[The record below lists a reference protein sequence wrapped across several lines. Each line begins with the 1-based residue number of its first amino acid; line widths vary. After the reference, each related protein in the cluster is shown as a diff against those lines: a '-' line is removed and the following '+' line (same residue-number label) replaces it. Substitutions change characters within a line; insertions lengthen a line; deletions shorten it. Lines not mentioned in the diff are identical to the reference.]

1 MDLNTIR
8 NMDKEIVTI
17 SAFNKGQAGRIFDE
31 VESIG
36 HKVVFKNNR
45 RKAVILS
52 PAMYDALIEMVA
64 DQLLLE
70 DAEKRMNKDGIKEIP
85 FGEVMKETG
94 IKEEDLKGWNDV
106 EIE

>member
-1 MDLNTIR
+1 MNLNTIR

-31 VESIG
+31 VETVG

-45 RKAVILS
+45 RKAIILS
-52 PAMYDALIEMVA
+52 PIMYDALIEMVA

-70 DAEKRMNKDGIKEIP
+70 DAEKRISNSGNKEVP
-85 FGEVMKETG
+85 FDKVMKASG
-94 IKEEDLKGWNDV
+94 VSEEDLKGWEDV
-106 EIE
+106 EVE

>member
-31 VESIG
+31 VENVG

-52 PAMYDALIEMVA
+52 PVMYDALIEMVA

-70 DAEKRMNKDGIKEIP
+70 DAERRMSKPKIKEVS
-85 FGEVMKETG
+85 FDEAMKEAG
-94 IKEEDLKGWNDV
+94 IKEEDLKGWEDV
-106 EIE
+106 EVE